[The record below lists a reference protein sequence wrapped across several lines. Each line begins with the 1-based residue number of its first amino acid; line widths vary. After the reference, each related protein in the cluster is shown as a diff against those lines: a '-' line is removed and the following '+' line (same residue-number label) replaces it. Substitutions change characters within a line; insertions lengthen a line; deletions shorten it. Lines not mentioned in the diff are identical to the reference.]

1 MHETDTWLAD
11 YGEDHRDISYAAIY
25 WVSVVVLV
33 FSTVGLLW
41 VLPVPAE
48 FEQISPLL
56 NWGSAF
62 LMAAT
67 VYYFIISMPLAIGM
81 LPFVFGIAALQIRV
95 QQSPWPLAAVAATL
109 FAASIAGIYLGRSSS
124 DGSMAAIRAVMRDVQ
139 MMMIAPVWLLSNLY
153 RRLGIP
159 F

>member
-1 MHETDTWLAD
+1 VQETDTWLAE
-11 YGEDHRDISYAAIY
+11 YGEDHRDISFAAIY

-56 NWGSAF
+56 NWGSTF
-62 LMAAT
+62 LMAAA

-81 LPFVFGIAALQIRV
+81 LPFVFGIAALQVRV
-95 QQSPWPLAAVAATL
+95 QQSPWPLSYVAAIL
-109 FAASIAGIYLGRSSS
+109 FAASVVGIYLGRSSS
-124 DGSMAAIRAVMRDVQ
+124 DGTMRAVMRDIQ
-139 MMMIAPVWLLSNLY
+139 LMMIAPAWLLSNLY